1 MESRETLS
9 LDRLPFDCIVTLCEY
24 FSAEDLARFGRV
36 CTVFHEATQVGY
48 LWRRLSLSRWAFCDV
63 HQISEGAQR
72 WRRYFTARRGL
83 EAKMDTGKPLRDYRV
98 RTLRGHEKDIV
109 SVAVL
114 RETGGG
120 DINWENPSHPLVV
133 SLSGDGSVKAWDVTQ
148 GKAVWT
154 LDNELISCLAVSET
168 RSEVALGLSD
178 GSVQI
183 WGAREWNLRATV
195 SSSTGISKLMYG
207 SIKNSSTIPSVFLL
221 AQTVDGEV
229 EMWDC
234 DDVVSSTESKKQVS
248 EPVKPVLQLQS
259 VATTGGWSLSPAGLL
274 SLESELEEI
283 QVFDLSKVSPI
294 TASPSPDPPHVTLH
308 TSEPPGSSCWVE
320 PRCLAT
326 ASISSPDISLWDV
339 GTHLDSR
346 TQSRRSAL
354 YDQRNIYTPSRTFSN
369 EAPPLCMGAANDLF
383 ITGDGEGCIRV
394 LDPKSGKL
402 LQTFSDHKGRV
413 TDLYVDR
420 FRVLSCSV
428 DFSIRV
434 YRWVKTAGVRPGG
447 TTAQLES
454 RYTLLGGSVALRQ
467 HDGFN
472 RLVCSASSCVG
483 VAGNQLKFYTFT
495 ANLKEK

>member
-1 MESRETLS
+1 MDFDCEFILS
-9 LDRLPFDCIVTLCEY
+9 L
-24 FSAEDLARFGRV
+24 
-36 CTVFHEATQVGY
+36 
-48 LWRRLSLSRWAFCDV
+48 
-63 HQISEGAQR
+63 
-72 WRRYFTARRGL
+72 
-83 EAKMDTGKPLRDYRV
+83 
-98 RTLRGHEKDIV
+98 
-109 SVAVL
+109 
-114 RETGGG
+114 
-120 DINWENPSHPLVV
+120 
-133 SLSGDGSVKAWDVTQ
+133 
-148 GKAVWT
+148 
-154 LDNELISCLAVSET
+154 
-168 RSEVALGLSD
+168 
-178 GSVQI
+178 
-183 WGAREWNLRATV
+183 
-195 SSSTGISKLMYG
+195 
-207 SIKNSSTIPSVFLL
+207 
-221 AQTVDGEV
+221 
-229 EMWDC
+229 
-234 DDVVSSTESKKQVS
+234 
-248 EPVKPVLQLQS
+248 
-259 VATTGGWSLSPAGLL
+259 
-274 SLESELEEI
+274 

-294 TASPSPDPPHVTLH
+294 TASPSPDPPHATLH

-467 HDGFN
+467 QLVSYRLSFPCIIIPLTLFACPFAPPFPSLFLAQFCLPSLLSPRFTSPLPLSFCFSPFPPIFPLFCPSHHFSFVCNISPSPHSDGFN

-483 VAGNQLKFYTFT
+483 VASNQLKFYTFT

>member
-1 MESRETLS
+1 MDFDCEFILS
-9 LDRLPFDCIVTLCEY
+9 L
-24 FSAEDLARFGRV
+24 
-36 CTVFHEATQVGY
+36 
-48 LWRRLSLSRWAFCDV
+48 
-63 HQISEGAQR
+63 
-72 WRRYFTARRGL
+72 
-83 EAKMDTGKPLRDYRV
+83 
-98 RTLRGHEKDIV
+98 
-109 SVAVL
+109 
-114 RETGGG
+114 
-120 DINWENPSHPLVV
+120 
-133 SLSGDGSVKAWDVTQ
+133 
-148 GKAVWT
+148 
-154 LDNELISCLAVSET
+154 
-168 RSEVALGLSD
+168 
-178 GSVQI
+178 
-183 WGAREWNLRATV
+183 
-195 SSSTGISKLMYG
+195 
-207 SIKNSSTIPSVFLL
+207 
-221 AQTVDGEV
+221 
-229 EMWDC
+229 
-234 DDVVSSTESKKQVS
+234 
-248 EPVKPVLQLQS
+248 
-259 VATTGGWSLSPAGLL
+259 
-274 SLESELEEI
+274 

-383 ITGDGEGCIRV
+383 ITGDGEGYIRV

-467 HDGFN
+467 QLVSYLLSFPLYNYTALTLFACPFAPPFSLLCFSHNFVYHLFLFPPFHVPGPLPLSFCFTSPFPPIFPLFCPSHHFSFVCNISPSPRSDGFN